1 MAVPEVVV
9 DGVVFPPVARPPG
22 SAGSHFLGGA
32 GPSRCVLGFHSRASL
47 SLVPVVQGRGTTVVG
62 GAEYGMAASG

>member
-1 MAVPEVVV
+1 V
-9 DGVVFPPVARPPG
+9 
-22 SAGSHFLGGA
+22 
-32 GPSRCVLGFHSRASL
+32 ASL